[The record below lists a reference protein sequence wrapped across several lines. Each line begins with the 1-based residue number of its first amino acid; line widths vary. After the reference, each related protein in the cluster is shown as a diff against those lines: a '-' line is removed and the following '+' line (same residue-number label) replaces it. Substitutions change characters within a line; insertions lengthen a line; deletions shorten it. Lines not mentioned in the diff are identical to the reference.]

1 MLIQED
7 IKMRVSVKRWGNS
20 ASVRIPVEIMRAA
33 HLVENQIVDMREES
47 GRIIIEPIQ
56 QPEFDLESLIAG
68 ITSENLHGEADFGV
82 PVGKEVW

>member
-1 MLIQED
+1 
-7 IKMRVSVKRWGNS
+7 MRVNIKRWGNS

-56 QPEFDLESLIAG
+56 TPEFDLESLIAG
-68 ITSENLHGEADFGV
+68 ITSENIHEEVDFGV
-82 PVGKEVW
+82 PVG

>member
-1 MLIQED
+1 
-7 IKMRVSVKRWGNS
+7 MRVSVKRWGNS
-20 ASVRIPVEIMRAA
+20 ASVRIPIEIMRAA

-68 ITSENLHGEADFGV
+68 ITSQNLHEKADFGM
-82 PVGKEVW
+82 PVGKEAW